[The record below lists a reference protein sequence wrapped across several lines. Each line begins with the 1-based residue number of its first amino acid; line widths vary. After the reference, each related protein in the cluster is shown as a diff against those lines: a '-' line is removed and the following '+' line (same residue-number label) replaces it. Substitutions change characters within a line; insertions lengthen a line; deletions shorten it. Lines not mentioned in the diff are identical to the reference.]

1 MKKRRAR
8 QTIEQWTEIVTDYN
22 PAMETM
28 ADFCT
33 RRDLALSTFQRW
45 HSRIVAD
52 RCLYVFV
59 NRGRDKLKLLIWHIN
74 GYWLLYKRLE
84 RQRFQW
90 PDWFVDDSLELTE
103 EQLDY
108 LLDGYNLNGMRPH
121 KTLICE
127 HSV

>member
-45 HSRIVAD
+45 HSRIVNPASHTED
-52 RCLYVFV
+52 AFTEVKS
-59 NRGRDKLKLLIWHIN
+59 RGRNPI
-74 GYWLLYKRLE
+74 
-84 RQRFQW
+84 
-90 PDWFVDDSLELTE
+90 PTTSELTLHMG
-103 EQLDY
+103 LDI
-108 LLDGYNLNGMRPH
+108 
-121 KTLICE
+121 TLTIRTGQQR
-127 HSV
+127 

>member
-1 MKKRRAR
+1 MNSNRWKPERIFIYSQPVDMRKQIDGLAG
-8 QTIEQWTEIVTDYN
+8 IVTSHF
-22 PAMETM
+22 E
-28 ADFCT
+28 
-33 RRDLALSTFQRW
+33 RDP
-45 HSRIVAD
+45 AD